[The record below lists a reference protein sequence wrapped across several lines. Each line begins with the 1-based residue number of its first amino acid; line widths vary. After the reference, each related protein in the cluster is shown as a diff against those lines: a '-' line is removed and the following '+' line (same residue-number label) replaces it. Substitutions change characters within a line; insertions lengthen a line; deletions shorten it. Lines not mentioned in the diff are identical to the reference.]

1 MDGLPIRGVTWI
13 VVLIIVNALVEAM
26 VTAFENASEAGM
38 EKRAEDGD
46 ERAKQVLYLMEH
58 HRRYI
63 TVTDLVRILAIAGI
77 AVAYVT
83 CIWKELLSWICL
95 AFMAGEITDCMYRPS
110 KAMLVYLLAGII
122 TAVVV
127 MFVELLAIKLP
138 KKFAF
143 KHADGYARSMAGML
157 RFLLM
162 IFAPFAWI
170 IEKVTAGILKLFH
183 IKATEEDVVTEE
195 ELIFTVTE
203 AQESGVLEAEE
214 AEMIHNIFEFDAKEV
229 NDIMTHRKNMVA
241 LDADMPL
248 VEAMKFML
256 NAAYSR
262 FPVYEDAVENII
274 GILHMKDVMRLYL
287 SGNPERM
294 KNRKVKSIAK
304 KPYFVPDTQSLD
316 VLFHAM
322 QKKKIHMAIAIDEYG
337 QTAGLVT
344 MEDILEEIVGDIQ
357 DEYDAE
363 EEDIILEESGSY
375 LVKGMTN
382 LEDLAET
389 LEMEIEE
396 EDFDT
401 LNGLMI
407 SKLDHI
413 PEENERAT
421 LYSHG
426 LQMDILEVKNKMIT
440 LARVTKL
447 PDEEEEETEEE

>member
-13 VVLIIVNALVEAM
+13 AVLVIVNALIEAM
-26 VTAFENASEAGM
+26 VTAFENASELSV
-38 EKRAEDGD
+38 EKRAEEGD
-46 ERAKQVLYLMEH
+46 EKAKRVQYLMEH

-63 TVTDLVRILAIAGI
+63 TVTDLIRILAMAGMAI
-77 AVAYVT
+77 AYVQ

-95 AFMAGEITDCMYRPS
+95 NITSQPLLV
-110 KAMLVYLLAGII
+110 MLIAII
-122 TAVVV
+122 ATAVVV
-127 MFVELLAIKLP
+127 MLIELLAIKLP

-143 KHADGYARSMAGML
+143 KHADNFVYTTAGLL
-157 RFLLM
+157 RLLVTL
-162 IFAPFAWI
+162 FTPFAWV
-170 IEKVTAGILKLFH
+170 IEAITIGILKLFH
-183 IKATEEDVVTEE
+183 IKASDEDTVTEE
-195 ELIFTVTE
+195 ELISTVTE

-241 LDADMPL
+241 VDADMSL
-248 VEAMKFML
+248 MEAMKFMMD
-256 NAAYSR
+256 AAYSR

-274 GILHMKDVMRLYL
+274 GILHMKDVMRLYF
-287 SGNPERM
+287 SGKPEKM
-294 KNRKVKSIAK
+294 QNRKVKSIAR

-363 EEDIILEESGSY
+363 EEDIVLEESGSY
-375 LVKGMTN
+375 LVKGATN
-382 LEDLAET
+382 LEDLAEA
-389 LEMEIEE
+389 LEIEIVE

-401 LNGLMI
+401 VNGLMV
-407 SKLDHI
+407 SELNHI
-413 PEENERAT
+413 PDEDERAT
-421 LYSHG
+421 VYSHG

-440 LARVTKL
+440 LVRVTKL
-447 PDEEEEETEEE
+447 PEENEAEEEEKEEI

>member
-13 VVLIIVNALVEAM
+13 VILIIVNALTEAM

-46 ERAKQVLYLMEH
+46 EKAKKVLALMER

-63 TVTDLVRILAIAGI
+63 TVTDLIRILSVGGMAISYVQCIWQGLLVWI
-77 AVAYVT
+77 GLHVTKQPVFVFLLAVA
-83 CIWKELLSWICL
+83 
-95 AFMAGEITDCMYRPS
+95 A
-110 KAMLVYLLAGII
+110 

-127 MFVELLAIKLP
+127 LLIELLAIKLP

-143 KHADGYARSMAGML
+143 KHADSYARTLVGL
-157 RFLLM
+157 LQLFLGL
-162 IFAPFAWI
+162 FAPFAWLV
-170 IEKVTAGILKLFH
+170 ESVTVGVLKLFH
-183 IKATEEDVVTEE
+183 MKAGEEDIVTEE
-195 ELIFTVTE
+195 ELISTVTE

-214 AEMIHNIFEFDAKEV
+214 AEMIHNIFEFDAKEAK
-229 NDIMTHRKNMVA
+229 DIMTHRKNMVA
-241 LDADMPL
+241 VDADMPL
-248 VEAMKFML
+248 MEAMKFMM
-256 NAAYSR
+256 NEAYSR

-294 KNRKVKSIAK
+294 KNRKVKSIAR
-304 KPYFVPDTQSLD
+304 KPYFIPDTQSLD

-322 QKKKIHMAIAIDEYG
+322 QKKKIHMAVAIDEYG

-375 LVKGMTN
+375 LVKGTTN
-382 LEDLAET
+382 LEDLAEA

-407 SKLDHI
+407 SELDHI
-413 PEENERAT
+413 PEESERAT
-421 LYSHG
+421 VYSHG

-440 LARVTKL
+440 LARVTRL
-447 PDEEEEETEEE
+447 PEEEAAEEAGEE